1 MTRIDVSV
9 PRRAGRLGPR
19 TRKSVLVVHIVAAGA
34 WIGIDVVLAVLVFT
48 ALTTDDAVT
57 VAVSYQ
63 ALELFAL
70 WPLFLTGVACL
81 VSGLVLGAGTRYGVV
96 RYWWVVAK
104 LVINVVFVALVPL
117 ALRPTVTAA
126 AGYGRAMPTA
136 RPEPEVLSD
145 LLFPPI
151 VSPLGLLAA
160 VLLAVFKPWG
170 LVRSRRRR

>member
-1 MTRIDVSV
+1 MTGVDVRA
-9 PRRAGRLGPR
+9 PRWSARFGPR
-19 TRKSVLVVHIVAAGA
+19 ARKSALVVHIVTAGA

-48 ALTTDDAVT
+48 ALTTDDVDTA
-57 VAVSYQ
+57 AVSYQ

-70 WPLFLTGVACL
+70 WPLFLTGLACL

-96 RYWWVVAK
+96 RYWWVVGK

-117 ALRPTVTAA
+117 ALRPAVTEA

-136 RPEPEVLSD
+136 RPAPEALSD
-145 LLFPPI
+145 LIFPPI

-160 VLLAVFKPWG
+160 VSLAVFKPWG
-170 LVRSRRRR
+170 RVRPRRH